1 MFRLRSLTR
10 SLLTASALLA
20 YAARADEVLSA
31 PFRELAPGVQVAPAA
46 GLGGDAAWGA
56 RVVLIDPARARFR
69 VRFDQ
74 QSPRLAE
81 WRARFPAA
89 LALLNG
95 SFYSLDKRLRPT
107 CDLISAG
114 RTEKGA
120 GCRRTDALFFGA
132 SSALGEA
139 PRLMTSADFVPGRW
153 NEALKSFPALVHRG
167 VPGCSGRLY
176 CDEASRTAAIAQLRD
191 GRIAL
196 FASQWPAVRRK
207 VARFLAEQL
216 GAVEAVNL
224 DGGPEVTLAVRGEK
238 TEECIAT
245 PGVPLP
251 LVLVVEPSPTAPA
264 TSAAAV
270 APDAPQSADAGAH
283 H

>member
-1 MFRLRSLTR
+1 MLQIFSPAR
-10 SLLTASALLA
+10 APAAGLLA
-20 YAARADEVLSA
+20 ASHAMAAALVALAPAARAGETLSA

-56 RVVLIDPARARFR
+56 RVVLIDPAHARFQ
-69 VRFDQ
+69 VRFDE
-74 QSPRLAE
+74 QSPRLPE

-89 LALLNG
+89 LALMNG

-107 CDLISAG
+107 CELIAAG
-114 RTEKGA
+114 RHEKGA
-120 GCRRTDALFFGA
+120 GCRRADALVFGA
-132 SSALGEA
+132 GSASGEP
-139 PRLMTSADFVPGRW
+139 PRLMAAADFVPERW
-153 NEALKSFPALVHRG
+153 TEALKSFPALVHRG
-167 VPGCSGRLY
+167 VPGCSGKLY

-196 FASQWPAVRRK
+196 FASQWPAVRQQ

-224 DGGPEVTLAVRGEK
+224 DGGPEATLAVLGER
-238 TEECIAT
+238 TDECIAT

-251 LVLVVEPSPTAPA
+251 LVVVVE
-264 TSAAAV
+264 AAAQPP
-270 APDAPQSADAGAH
+270 AQAADAGIRH
-283 H
+283 